1 MDKEV
6 KVKVVADVD
15 DDEVEALEKTINAI
29 TDENGM
35 LISIDVEDEEVDAA
49 KEKEEDLEGSA
60 EFEIEVDETA
70 IQTAMSNI
78 SDGVSKVKNSISD
91 LKDAIQEVEQA
102 AMQSE
107 QSKAFLEMNLGAD
120 EAKQTWQDISDIVAS
135 MPGDDNTMRSV
146 LATAQALGNNLSPQE
161 MKDATKTMAD
171 YMAGSATMG
180 KMSLESQQDIMKY
193 LLDGNTAEL
202 ERGSIVSAYVD
213 KLKGANTFQ
222 ERQVRMQEVLNELGY
237 GGISQQD
244 TMLNKQAEWEGM
256 IYNSQDA
263 LGSMWLDAEKG
274 AMDYILQLNDASNGI
289 VGMGIVAGSTVA
301 GPLTDV
307 MVGIGQIGT
316 GLRSLKDA
324 GDFLGIAGKLGT
336 LKTALIGVSTKAKE
350 AALGLLD
357 VGKNALIA
365 GYNALK
371 SAAMWVVQ
379 KAQLVATTIAEY
391 ATAAAQWALN
401 IAMSM
406 NPIGLLI
413 IAIVALIAILGYLYF
428 NNEKVRAAVDALG
441 QGIISFGQTIM
452 NVASNAVSNFV
463 KTIGNM
469 ATKLRTELS
478 NMLSA
483 VASWAKTLP
492 QKFWDAGVNA
502 VKNFLSA
509 LGIASPGT
517 MQRTLVW
524 EISEMERRTPLE
536 SRGLLENVSRL
547 GSDIVDEFGEPTL
560 GVGFDDTLNA
570 SISGGRN
577 NGESPTINLNVT
589 VGSVDSEDR
598 VTEIVEAIRREL
610 AWNNATAGRTV

>member
-1 MDKEV
+1 MADKEV

-15 DDEVEALEKTINAI
+15 DDEVQALEEAI
-29 TDENGM
+29 EEMNGETTEVDV
-35 LISIDVEDEEVDAA
+35 DVEDGEIDAA
-49 KEKEEDLEGSA
+49 KEKEESLNDTA
-60 EFEIEVDETA
+60 TVEIVVDDTA
-70 IQTAMSNI
+70 VNVAMDNI
-78 SDGVSKVKNSISD
+78 SEGVSKTKQSISD
-91 LKDAIQEVEQA
+91 LGDAISEVQQA
-102 AMQSE
+102 GMQSE
-107 QSKAFLEMNLGAD
+107 QNKAFLEMNLGAD
-120 EAKQTWQDISDIVAS
+120 KAKQTYQDISDIVAS

-146 LATAQALGNNLSPQE
+146 LSTAQALGNDLSPDE
-161 MKDATKTMAD
+161 MRAATKTMAD
-171 YMAGSATMG
+171 YMSGSATMG
-180 KMSLESQQDIMKY
+180 KQAVESQQDIMKY

-202 ERGSIVSAYVD
+202 ERGSIVSSQVD
-213 KLKGANTFQ
+213 KLKSATTFQ
-222 ERQVRMQEVLNELGY
+222 ERQVAMQEVLNELGY
-237 GGISQQD
+237 GGISTQD

-263 LGSMWLDAEKG
+263 LSSMWLGAEKG
-274 AMDYILQLNDASNGI
+274 AMDYILKLNDASNGI
-289 VGMGIVAGSTVA
+289 VGIGIAAGSMVG
-301 GPLTDV
+301 GPLLDMFT
-307 MVGIGQIGT
+307 GIGQIGT
-316 GLRSLKDA
+316 GLTGLSK
-324 GDFLGIAGKLGT
+324 G
-336 LKTALIGVSTKAKE
+336 IGVLKE
-350 AALGLLD
+350 LEIVSKL
-357 VGKNALIA
+357 
-365 GYNALK
+365 
-371 SAAMWVVQ
+371 
-379 KAQLVATTIAEY
+379 
-391 ATAAAQWALN
+391 ATAATWLQTQAQAALN
-401 IAMSM
+401 FVMSM
-406 NPIGLLI
+406 NPIALVI
-413 IAIVALIAILGYLYF
+413 IAIVALIAVLGYLYF
-428 NNEKVRAAVDALG
+428 NNEQVRQAVDALG
-441 QGIISFGQTIM
+441 RGLLTFAQTAITT
-452 NVASNAVSNFV
+452 ATNAVNGFI
-463 KTIGNM
+463 KTIRGLY
-469 ATKLRTELS
+469 TGLTTELN

-483 VASWAKTLP
+483 VSTWAASLP